1 MSRAG
6 RRWTWTAGL
15 VGVSAAAVI
24 PILGLAAA
32 RTLGDSTAGTLDV
45 AAGTAA
51 PASETP
57 GALLVAVDGS
67 DVVGLTVLAVGPTGA
82 GGTAVVVPTGSMTS
96 VDGFDQPTRLAAA
109 YGQGGLDAQVT
120 ATAGMLGVTFSAAQQ
135 VDEAGLR
142 ALLEPLGPITVDLPE
157 AVVRTAADGTA
168 VLELP
173 AGPQELTAEQ
183 AAAVLFTR
191 TPNETEAVRLPAQ
204 RAVWKGIV
212 DAAQR
217 VAAPATDAPPADAA
231 GFLAAIGAGPRDAGF
246 IDGSPA
252 LDSVTNPQGIDLL
265 EVDMVDVRVLMA
277 RLLPSAASPTG
288 SGLRVRL
295 TDHSGDPAALYQ
307 ATARLQL
314 VGATVVAIDDLTS
327 GPAVVKE
334 TTLAYDPAISQERV
348 NTLTLAVGPVVGAP
362 ATERI
367 DGIDVTIDLGRDF
380 MSFLSDEAARTV
392 GDVATATTGG

>member
-1 MSRAG
+1 
-6 RRWTWTAGL
+6 
-15 VGVSAAAVI
+15 
-24 PILGLAAA
+24 
-32 RTLGDSTAGTLDV
+32 
-45 AAGTAA
+45 
-51 PASETP
+51 
-57 GALLVAVDGS
+57 
-67 DVVGLTVLAVGPTGA
+67 
-82 GGTAVVVPTGSMTS
+82 MTS
-96 VDGFDQPTRLAAA
+96 VDGFGQPTRLAAA

-120 ATAGMLGVTFSAAQQ
+120 ATEGMLGVTFSAAQQ

-183 AAAVLFTR
+183 ATAVLFTR

-231 GFLAAIGAGPRDAGF
+231 GFLAAIGAGPRDAGL

-265 EVDMVDVRVLMA
+265 EVDMVDVRMLMA

-367 DGIDVTIDLGRDF
+367 DGIDVSIDLGRNF
-380 MSFLSDEAARTV
+380 MRLLSDEAARNV
-392 GDVATATTGG
+392 SDVATATTGG